1 MRPRKEPWYSVA
13 GMIEE
18 EGVGDREREREGLR
32 DRKNEKEKSRREEV
46 KKEEGEMKNRLW
58 QLYI

>member
-18 EGVGDREREREGLR
+18 EGVGDRERER
-32 DRKNEKEKSRREEV
+32 DRETGKMKREESRREEV